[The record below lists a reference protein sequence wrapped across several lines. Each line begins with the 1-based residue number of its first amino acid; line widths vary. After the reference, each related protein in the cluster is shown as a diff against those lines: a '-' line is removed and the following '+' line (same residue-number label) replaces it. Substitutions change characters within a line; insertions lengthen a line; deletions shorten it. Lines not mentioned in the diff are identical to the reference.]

1 MTSQNLANGTRMERK
16 KEDMRQKIISQA
28 MKLFREQ
35 GLNATTMEQIA
46 AEVDIAKGTLYSYFP
61 VKEAILNEYIR
72 RNFSGSSA
80 ARAEQMQQL
89 AGTRERMHLVFTDL
103 LKGIQAQKEIFER
116 YVAYRMQHWI
126 SFHQEANE
134 LSGFQLIASEIIR
147 LGKAGSELR
156 SDLPPGVLEDLCE
169 YVFMLA
175 VKAFYLNPEGF
186 DVSQA
191 IDRSVD
197 IFLNGAKPL
206 SKEV

>member
-1 MTSQNLANGTRMERK
+1 MTSQNLSSSTRMERK

-61 VKEAILNEYIR
+61 VKEAILDEYIR

-80 ARAEQMQQL
+80 ARAEQMRQL
-89 AGTRERMHLVFTDL
+89 ANTRERMRIVFTEL
-103 LKGIQAQKEIFER
+103 LKGIQSQKEIFER

-126 SFHQEANE
+126 SFHQPADE
-134 LSGFQLIASEIIR
+134 LSGFQLIAAEIVR
-147 LGKAGSELR
+147 LGQAGGELR

-169 YVFMLA
+169 YVFMLT
-175 VKAFYLNPEGF
+175 VKEFYLTPESF
-186 DVSQA
+186 DASQA
-191 IDRSVD
+191 IERSVNV
-197 IFLNGAKPL
+197 FLNGAKALP
-206 SKEV
+206 KEV

>member
-1 MTSQNLANGTRMERK
+1 MTSQNLASGTRIERK

-61 VKEAILNEYIR
+61 VKEAILDEYIR

-126 SFHQEANE
+126 SFRQEADE
-134 LSGFQLIASEIIR
+134 LSGFQLIASEIVR
-147 LGKAGSELR
+147 LGQTGDELR

-175 VKAFYLNPEGF
+175 VKEFYLNPESF
-186 DVSQA
+186 DAPQA
-191 IDRSVD
+191 IERSVD
-197 IFLNGAKPL
+197 VFLNGAKAPA
-206 SKEV
+206 KEV